1 MIINTGEVEMKAE
14 EKGLEIFGLT
24 FYNHIK
30 STDDGFIGANI
41 FAKGAPVPAAT
52 ANVLI
57 TYGSFIFYNRYNM
70 AAAYIYA

>member
-1 MIINTGEVEMKAE
+1 MKE
-14 EKGLEIFGLT
+14 EGKRLGVFGPV

-30 STDDGFIGANI
+30 STDNGFIGANI

>member
-1 MIINTGEVEMKAE
+1 MKAE
-14 EKGLEIFGLT
+14 EKRLGFFGPV

-30 STDDGFIGANI
+30 STDNGFIGANI

-52 ANVLI
+52 ANVVI
-57 TYGSFIFYNRYNM
+57 TYGSFFIYNRYYL